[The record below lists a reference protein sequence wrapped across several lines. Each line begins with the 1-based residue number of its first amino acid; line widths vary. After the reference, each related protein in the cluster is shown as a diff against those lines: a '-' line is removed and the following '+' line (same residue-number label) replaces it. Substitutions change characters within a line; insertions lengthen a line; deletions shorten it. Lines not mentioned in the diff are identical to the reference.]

1 MSRPADDPI
10 VTVLRPPDHWPG
22 LGLRELWLTRRIIFV
37 LVQRM
42 LLVRYRQAVLG
53 FAWIIIQP
61 LVLTIIISVFLGLV
75 LGDRTRHG
83 LPFPV
88 FLFSAWVVWR
98 PFQRVLAEGSKS
110 IEANGSLVKRVY
122 LPRAVFPISVSIATL
137 VDLFSLAIALVVML
151 VVFSI
156 SPGIGLLTMPILIA
170 IMYAAGT
177 GAAFFFS
184 ASSLKYPDMEFVVPL
199 LSQAW
204 FWGSPIIY
212 PSTAI
217 PEAWRNFYFLNP
229 MVVVIEGTRWAFTQT
244 PMPPLEAWLIGGA
257 SAMAMLVGGYWYFHR
272 RESLFS
278 DQL

>member
-22 LGLRELWLTRRIIFV
+22 FGLRELWLTRRIIFV

-61 LVLTIIISVFLGLV
+61 LVLTIIITVFLGLI
-75 LGDRTRHG
+75 LGDQTRYG

-88 FLFSAWVVWR
+88 FLFSAWLVWR
-98 PFQRVLAEGSKS
+98 PFQRVLMEGSKS
-110 IEANGSLVKRVY
+110 IEANGSLVKRVD
-122 LPRAVFPISVSIATL
+122 LPRAVFPISISIATM
-137 VDLFSLAIALVVML
+137 VDLLSLALALVVML
-151 VVFSI
+151 MVYSI
-156 SPGIGLLTMPILIA
+156 SPGIGLLTMPILVA
-170 IMYAAGT
+170 IMYAAGL

-184 ASSLKYPDMEFVVPL
+184 ASSLRYADMEFVVQL
-199 LSQAW
+199 LAQAW

-217 PEAWRNFYFLNP
+217 PEPWRTLYYFNP

-257 SAMAMLVGGYWYFHR
+257 SAAAMLISGYMYFRR
-272 RESLFS
+272 RESVFADLI
-278 DQL
+278 